1 MLPTME
7 AAIPGQS
14 LTDEPRNF
22 AWERP
27 PEIDDPDLAI
37 RYHMNRIADPE
48 VLDNVLFTFEFGVPV
63 KVVSKSMMTGAVSQG
78 VHSIDV
84 GLIAEPV
91 VRKFMMKA
99 AEQAGVDYKE
109 DFDKEEVDPMERASI
124 LVSAARATPKEDRDK
139 GFELVQELAESSK
152 SEMQKPVEE
161 APMEEEMKPKG
172 LMARV

>member
-1 MLPTME
+1 ME

-27 PEIDDPDLAI
+27 PELDDPDLAI

-48 VLDNVLFTFEFGVPV
+48 VLDNVFFALDFGVPV
-63 KVVSKSMMTGAVSQG
+63 TVLTKSMMTGAVSKG
-78 VHSIDV
+78 IHTIDL
-84 GLIAEPV
+84 GLIAEPII
-91 VRKFMMKA
+91 RKFIIKTA
-99 AEQAGVDYKE
+99 DQAGINYKE

-139 GFELVQELAESSK
+139 GFDFIQELSESSEVK
-152 SEMQKPVEE
+152 EEPVEE
-161 APMEEEMKPKG
+161 DPMEEEKPKG
-172 LMARV
+172 LMARI

>member
-27 PEIDDPDLAI
+27 PELDDPDLAI

-48 VLDNVLFTFEFGVPV
+48 VLDNVFFALDFGVPV
-63 KVVSKSMMTGAVSQG
+63 TVLTKSMMTGAVSKG
-78 VHSIDV
+78 IHTIDL
-84 GLIAEPV
+84 GLIAEPII
-91 VRKFMMKA
+91 RKFIIKTA
-99 AEQAGVDYKE
+99 DQAGINYKE

-139 GFELVQELAESSK
+139 GFDFIQELSESSEVK
-152 SEMQKPVEE
+152 EEPVEE
-161 APMEEEMKPKG
+161 DPMEEEKPKG
-172 LMARV
+172 LMARI

>member
-1 MLPTME
+1 ME

-37 RYHMNRIADPE
+37 RYHMNRVADPE
-48 VLDNVLFTFEFGVPV
+48 VLDNVLFVLDFGVPA
-63 KVVSKSMMTGAVSQG
+63 KVLTKSMMTGAVSQG
-78 VHSIDV
+78 IHSIDV

-91 VRKFMMKA
+91 VRKFVMKTA
-99 AEQAGVDYKE
+99 DQAGVDYKE

-139 GFELVQELAESSK
+139 GFDFIQELSESSEVK
-152 SEMQKPVEE
+152 EEPVEE